1 MRIEDCG
8 RAMRK
13 LTMEDDQRLR
23 RYLLRRGML
32 AGRPGAL
39 HRACVRAG
47 LCQADVVLAL
57 LRLEILNVAEEI
69 VGRPITRCPPAL
81 LPGYRAAGPARRL
94 PDERRVTE
102 VRKPESEERG
112 RRRLLACEMYER
124 IGRARVGMTI
134 SALMARGVTRKDLRI
149 AVRRGYVSVEAQQ

>member
-1 MRIEDCG
+1 MRIEDCA

-13 LTMEDDQRLR
+13 LTGEDDQRLR
-23 RYLLRRGML
+23 KYLLRRGML

-57 LRLEILNVAEEI
+57 LRLEILGVAEEI

-81 LPGYRAAGPARRL
+81 ALGYKAVGPSRRL

-112 RRRLLACEMYER
+112 RRRLLSCDMYER
-124 IGRARVGMTI
+124 IGRARVGMTVA
-134 SALMARGVTRKDLRI
+134 ALVARGVTRKDLRI
-149 AVRRGYVSVEAQQ
+149 ALRRGYLSVEVQQ